1 MVGRAQAG
9 VERMLTQG
17 GVGGSAVPRW
27 LRSLPTLLSHPAVFL
42 QGLTRKE
49 EGKNGHVSGNWLSQS
64 FTTRLSRLNKIR
76 T

>member
-27 LRSLPTLLSHPAVFL
+27 LRSLPTLLSHL
-42 QGLTRKE
+42 
-49 EGKNGHVSGNWLSQS
+49 
-64 FTTRLSRLNKIR
+64 LNFR
-76 T
+76 AG